1 MDVAPSGRPPRRLR
15 RARVAVPLVD
25 KDYLANV
32 FQRTLKAAAL
42 PHYRVYDLRHTYAS
56 LLLAE
61 GAPITYVAAQLGHS
75 SPATT
80 MRYYARWIPSKGKRW
95 SMYWTENGREEQAG
109 TKIWNQR

>member
-1 MDVAPSGRPPRRLR
+1 MFPRDGGALM
-15 RARVAVPLVD
+15 D

-32 FQRTLKAAAL
+32 FQRTLKAAGL
-42 PHYRVYDLRHTYAS
+42 PHSRVYDLRHTYAS

-61 GAPITYVAAQLGHS
+61 GAPVTYVAAQLGHS

-95 SMYWTENGREEQAG
+95 VDILDRKTAAG
-109 TKIWNQR
+109 KKLEPKSGTSAGEA